1 MARSLSSTCV
11 WPIISSKLR
20 IAERGHDLAHL
31 LGDEEEVVDH
41 VLGLALE
48 LGAQHRV
55 LRGDADRAG
64 VQVALAHH
72 DAAGRDQ
79 RRGCEAEL
87 VGAEQRA
94 DDDVAARPH
103 AAVDLH
109 GDAAAQAVQHQR
121 LVRLGEADLPRRAGV
136 LDRGER
142 RGAGAALEAGD
153 RHVVGAR
160 LGDAGGDRADADL
173 GDELHRH
180 LARGLTF
187 FRSKM
192 SCARSSIE

>member
-1 MARSLSSTCV
+1 MLRIASSALTGFLLSSAGLHSSISLLSSTLSRPWSCA
-11 WPIISSKLR
+11 SQLKMATDLR
-20 IAERGHDLAHL
+20 HARLVEHLREVEALGLPVLDGAVLIQHFRLPDHLVERAEAERGHQLAHL

-79 RRGCEAEL
+79 RRGREAEL

-94 DDDVAARPH
+94 DDNVAPRSH

-109 GDAAAQAVQHQR
+109 GDAPAQAVQHER
-121 LVRLGEADLPRRAGV
+121 LVRLGEADLPR
-136 LDRGER
+136 
-142 RGAGAALEAGD
+142 
-153 RHVVGAR
+153 
-160 LGDAGGDRADADL
+160 
-173 GDELHRH
+173 
-180 LARGLTF
+180 
-187 FRSKM
+187 
-192 SCARSSIE
+192 